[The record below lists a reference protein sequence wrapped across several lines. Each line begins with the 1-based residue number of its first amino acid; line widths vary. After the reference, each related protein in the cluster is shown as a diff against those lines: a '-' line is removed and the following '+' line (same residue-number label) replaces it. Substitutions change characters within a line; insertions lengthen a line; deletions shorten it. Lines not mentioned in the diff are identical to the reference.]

1 MSPADWLTVV
11 SLAGTAVFAINGALT
26 AIQAARL
33 DIVGVITLGT
43 ITALGGGVA
52 RDVLLGTLPPQGLA
66 DWRFLAVA
74 LVASALVFVVH
85 RPLSRLVRWVTV
97 FDAAGLALFS
107 ITGTLTA
114 LDHGSGP
121 LLAIILGTTTAV
133 GGGTFRDLLTSR
145 VPLILT
151 SDLYAIPAL
160 VGASATWVS
169 WTAGWH
175 HPLAYLVAGVACFG
189 LRMVGV
195 KYRLHAPRVRP

>member
-1 MSPADWLTVV
+1 MSAADWLVLL
-11 SLAGTAVFAINGALT
+11 SLAGTAVFAVNGALT

-43 ITALGGGVA
+43 ITAIGGGVL
-52 RDVLLGTLPPQGLA
+52 RDVLLGVHPPEGLA
-66 DWRFLAVA
+66 DWRFLVVA
-74 LVASALVFVVH
+74 LAASALVFVVH

-97 FDAAGLALFS
+97 FDAAGLGLFS
-107 ITGTLTA
+107 ITGTLAA
-114 LDHGSGP
+114 LHAGTSP
-121 LLAIILGTTTAV
+121 LLAIILGATTAV

-160 VGASATWVS
+160 LGATGTCALWSLDRHQPLVS
-169 WTAGWH
+169 
-175 HPLAYLVAGVACFG
+175 LVAGAACFA

-195 KYRLHAPRVRP
+195 KFKLHAPRVRP